1 MLRRLKITSPWR
13 SFDNSTWPETA
24 NCGQSTFIYG
34 HNGSGKSTLAELL
47 LSLSEENTDIVQ
59 DTPES
64 ILWVDEKG
72 NIQQYRSSGTPLSHI
87 KVFTRK
93 WTAKNLKSF
102 LEGDDGDAIVTLGVE
117 AIQALEIEEELQ
129 SRISELQGRQR
140 EAQETLKRS
149 ENTRNS
155 LLHQAQYLTIN
166 KLRQF
171 DPDFSELTFT
181 TSDIEAHLAASFRP
195 PSPEDYDNAISQLS
209 DSRSRPI
216 AVPNMPVMDF
226 ETLTTATIQVL
237 ERQPGEA
244 PIRELVEHTDW
255 QLWVREGLAFHEERS
270 TCIFC
275 ENPLNEDRLSLL
287 KEQFNEDWEQISGD
301 ALAAHSQVYEY
312 LDQLNNFLTKLPCP
326 DDLVTSLRSEYTNE
340 LDIVTE
346 QLEVRIQ
353 LLNKISDILMDKVT
367 DPSQQI
373 TLPDFTALLEKPSTE
388 KILLLLHWHNQLV
401 SDYRKL
407 DRTCR
412 ETVKLFIIAEIAD
425 PFNQATQEFLESK
438 KVLEEVSAALLQ
450 ANDRLRSVRER
461 RFTTKAMAETL
472 SKDLARVYGRHH
484 LQVRVSENGKSYR
497 CYREGARATDLSE
510 GEQTTLALLYFLRS
524 LESEGVDLSQ
534 TLVVVD
540 DPSSSLDREALYAT
554 YQWLLD
560 RLAHVEQY
568 IVLTHDFGLL
578 SLFLNT
584 KAKDWRRTQ
593 WSAHAESPENRE
605 LNKVSFLQCYTVCV
619 DDQRKT
625 RINRLPNFLGKNAS
639 EYEFLFHSVMLAA
652 LADPNSE
659 QLAILPNAMRRVLE
673 NFCSF
678 KAPHESDFRSR
689 LAHLVKEI
697 EDEPYEDVYRFIN
710 NLSHGTGDSLVN
722 GIDTIQIYGNLR
734 RSLKFM
740 HAVDEDHFFKLCQRV
755 GLKRESKRFIREMT
769 PRPSGHQPC

>member
-1 MLRRLKITSPWR
+1 MLRRLKLTSPWR

-24 NCGQSTFIYG
+24 DCGQSTFIYG

-72 NIQQYRSSGTPLSHI
+72 DIQQYGNSGTPFSHI

-93 WTAKNLKSF
+93 WTAKNLKAF

-117 AIQALEIEEELQ
+117 AIQALEQEEELQ
-129 SRISELQGRQR
+129 SRISELQGRQH

-149 ENTRNS
+149 EDIRSS
-155 LLHQAQYLTIN
+155 LLQQAQYLAID
-166 KLRQF
+166 KLQQF

-181 TSDIEAHLAASFRP
+181 TSDIEAHLTASFRP
-195 PSPEDYDNAISQLS
+195 PSQEDYDNAISQLS
-209 DSRSRPI
+209 GSRSRPI
-216 AVPNMPVMDF
+216 AVPNMPVNVF
-226 ETLTTATIQVL
+226 ETLTTPITQVL

-244 PIRELVEHTDW
+244 PIRELAENTDW
-255 QLWVREGLAFHEERS
+255 QLWVRQGLTLHEDRS

-287 KEQFNEDWEQISGD
+287 KDQFNEDWERISTDG
-301 ALAAHSQVYEY
+301 LSIHSKLYGY
-312 LDQLNNFLTKLPCP
+312 LDQLNDFLENLPCP
-326 DDLVTSLRSEYTNE
+326 DDLVASLQFEYTNE
-340 LDIVTE
+340 LEIVTE

-353 LLNKISDILMDKVT
+353 LLTAISDILMRKVT

-373 TLPDFTALLEKPSTE
+373 ALPDFTAVLENPPTE
-388 KILLLLHWHNQLV
+388 KILSLLNWHNQLV

-407 DRTCR
+407 DRTCQ

-425 PFNQATQEFLESK
+425 PFKQATQEFLESK
-438 KVLEEVSAALLQ
+438 KVLKEVSAALHQ
-450 ANDRLRSVRER
+450 ENNRLRSVRER
-461 RFTTKAMAETL
+461 RFTTNAMAETL
-472 SKDLARVYGRHH
+472 STDLARVYGRHH
-484 LQVRVSENGKSYR
+484 LQIRVSENGKSYR

-524 LESEGVDLSQ
+524 LESEGMDPSQ

-560 RLAHVEQY
+560 RLAQVQQY

-578 SLFLNT
+578 SLFLNA
-584 KAKDWRRTQ
+584 KAKDWRYPQ
-593 WSAHAESPENRE
+593 GSAHAESPEDIE
-605 LNKVSFLQCYTVCV
+605 LTKASFLQCYTVYV

-652 LADPNSE
+652 VGDPNSE
-659 QLAILPNAMRRVLE
+659 QLAILPNVMRRVLE

-740 HAVDEDHFFKLCQRV
+740 HAVDEGHFHKLCQRV
-755 GLKRESKRFIREMT
+755 GLKRESKRLIREMT
-769 PRPSGHQPC
+769 PGPRGHQPF